1 MKTLFGCLLMF
12 CLVSHADAPGV
23 CVEARFTGLEEFHW
37 FENHGES
44 TSDGVAPLAS
54 FLVLEPEEHAGES
67 MSILF
72 KHGVLDEALGTLLAG
87 GVYRFTV
94 PGDFFGSGAE
104 ILEDLDISGFCF
116 FSGGDE

>member
-1 MKTLFGCLLMF
+1 MRTLCGCV
-12 CLVSHADAPGV
+12 LVLCFMAQAEAPGISV
-23 CVEARFTGLEEFHW
+23 AARLTGFEEFHW

-54 FLVLEPEEHAGES
+54 FIVLEPEEFAGES
-67 MSILF
+67 VRILL
-72 KHGVLDEALGTLLAG
+72 KHAVLDVALETLPAG

-104 ILEDLDISGFCF
+104 ILEDMDISGYSFL
-116 FSGGDE
+116 SGGDE